1 MCLER
6 LSVDNVRADLHVLIA
21 VDPHCLERSEG
32 GKNRT
37 ADPRQKLAVRGG
49 ADSDLNVPVRRLRR
63 RLADLREE
71 PLTEPREPWERRERR
86 DVGVGGGRWKA
97 C

>member
-1 MCLER
+1 M
-6 LSVDNVRADLHVLIA
+6 DNVRADLHVLIP
-21 VDPHCLERSEG
+21 VDPHRLERGEG

-71 PLTEPREPWERRERR
+71 PLTEPGEPWERR
-86 DVGVGGGRWKA
+86 DACGGCGGGRGRGRGSWKV